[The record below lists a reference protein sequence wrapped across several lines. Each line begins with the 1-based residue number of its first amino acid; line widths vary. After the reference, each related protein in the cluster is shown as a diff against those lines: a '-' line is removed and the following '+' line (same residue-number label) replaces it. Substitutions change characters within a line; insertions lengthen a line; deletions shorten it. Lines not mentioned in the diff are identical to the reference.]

1 MVVLHICPL
10 SDDLCNGVHIVV
22 PNHVKA
28 QQKYADAA
36 LWNLGQQINAEG
48 INSYFT
54 ADELAQLP
62 EPYRKPDL
70 AVFHEFYIPRYLSIA
85 KGLKQQGIPYII
97 LPHGALKRTAQKK
110 SRLKKIAANL
120 LLFRRF
126 CNNAVGIQCLTEN
139 EKAESVM
146 GRNIFV
152 APNGISSPAKT
163 KTDFHTD
170 ETRFVYIGRILPFI
184 KGLDLMI
191 EAFALEKAFFTEHN
205 ATLDIYGPA
214 EDRGVSYIPEMRSL
228 IEKHGLESLVK
239 LHPAVTGEEKQKI
252 LLDADVF
259 VQTSRTE
266 GMPMGILEALA
277 YGLPCAVTKGT
288 TFAEQ
293 IEAAGAGWNA
303 GDSAAAIAA
312 ALKKAVENRGT
323 LSDISANAVRFSK
336 NFNWD
341 SAAKTALKAYRDCLE
356 KQ

>member
-22 PNHVKA
+22 PLHVKA

-36 LWNLGQQINAEG
+36 LWNLGHPINAEG

-54 ADELAQLP
+54 ADDLAQLP
-62 EPYRKPDL
+62 SPYCKPDL

-85 KGLKQQGIPYII
+85 KQLDQLGIPYII

-110 SRLKKIAANL
+110 SRIKKIPANL

-139 EKAESVM
+139 EKAECVM
-146 GRNIFV
+146 GKNIFV
-152 APNGISSPAKT
+152 APNGINSPNQKKT
-163 KTDFHTD
+163 VFHSD
-170 ETRFVYIGRILPFI
+170 ATRFVYVGRILPFI

-191 EAFALEKAFFTEHN
+191 EGFAKGKDYFAEHS

-214 EDRGVSYIPEMRSL
+214 DDRGVSYLPEMNAL
-228 IEKHGLESLVK
+228 IKKHGLNDLVK
-239 LHPAVTGEEKQKI
+239 LHDAVIGEEKHKT

-277 YGLPCAVTKGT
+277 YGMPCVITKGT
-288 TFAEQ
+288 TFAQ
-293 IEAAGAGWNA
+293 QVEASGAGWDA
-303 GDSAAAIAA
+303 GDNADSIAA
-312 ALKKAVENRGT
+312 ALKKAVENRARI
-323 LSDISANAVRFSK
+323 LDYSANAVKFSK
-336 NFNWD
+336 GFDWD
-341 SAAKTALKAYRDCLE
+341 SAAKTALAAYSACLE
-356 KQ
+356 KH